1 MLTLLTVKVR
11 AITYYWLLLLV
22 LGISCEEL
30 TEQPIIDEE
39 VNPIDWTDLT
49 HGNKVDPDY
58 ETIFPQDRVNTLEIV
73 LGSANWQAV
82 KTNMKDL
89 FGYDFGS
96 VASPSNGIPASEPQ
110 YVPVSVKFN
119 GKEWYKVGFRL
130 KGNSTL
136 GSSWRNGIYKL
147 PFRLNFDRFEDM
159 YPPLKNQR
167 MYGFKELSMS
177 PGAMDPSLLREK
189 VGSDIFRMA
198 GIPSAQTSFYKVFI
212 DFGAGLK
219 YCGVYTMVEVVD
231 DTMIKN
237 QFGND
242 AGNLY
247 KPESTFVNFV
257 LNKFEK
263 KNNETENNYD
273 DVVSLINTLHS
284 SLRLQ
289 NPEQWRTTLE
299 TVFDADHFMKWLA
312 INTAMQNWD
321 TYGRMAHNYYLYNHP
336 AKGLTWIPWDNNEAL
351 SNRGNSALTIGLETV
366 SNDWPLIRYLMDD
379 PVYAAHYRE
388 HMQQFLTAVFTTTQM
403 NTLFDQYYSL
413 ISPHVIGPQATE
425 TGEYSQLPNTNAFTT
440 AQATLKQHVATRIQ
454 VASDYLQEND

>member
-1 MLTLLTVKVR
+1 VLTLLTVKVR
-11 AITYYWLLLLV
+11 TIIYGWLLLLV
-22 LGISCEEL
+22 LGISCEEP
-30 TEQPIIDEE
+30 TEQLIIDED

-58 ETIFPQDRVNTLEIV
+58 DAIFPQNRVNTLEII
-73 LGSANWQAV
+73 LGSANWQGI

-96 VASPSNGIPASEPQ
+96 LSAPSNGIPASEPQ

-147 PFRLNFDRFEDM
+147 PFRLNFDRFEDA
-159 YPPLKNQR
+159 YPQLKNQR

-198 GIPSAQTSFYKVFI
+198 GIPSARTAFYKVYI

-219 YCGVYTMVEVVD
+219 YCGVYTMVEGVD
-231 DTMIKN
+231 DTMIKE
-237 QFGND
+237 QFGSD
-242 AGNLY
+242 TGNLY
-247 KPESTFVNFV
+247 KPESTFVSFV

-289 NPEQWRTTLE
+289 NPEQWRTSLE
-299 TVFDADHFMKWLA
+299 SIFDVDHFMKWLA

-321 TYGRMAHNYYLYNHP
+321 TYGRMAHNYYLYNDP
-336 AKGLTWIPWDNNEAL
+336 ANGLTWIPWDNNESL
-351 SNRGNSALTIGLETV
+351 SNRGNTTLTIGLETV
-366 SNDWPLIRYLMDD
+366 TNQWPLIRYLMDD
-379 PVYAAHYRE
+379 EVYAARYRE
-388 HMQQFLTAVFTTTQM
+388 HMQQFLNEVFTTT
-403 NTLFDQYYSL
+403 TIYELLDKHYDL
-413 ISPHVIGPQATE
+413 ISPFVVGPQETE
-425 TGEYSQLPNTNAFTT
+425 SGKYSQLPNTNAFTT
-440 AQATLKQHVATRIQ
+440 AQTTLKQHVATRIQ
-454 VASDYLQEND
+454 VATEYLQED

>member
-1 MLTLLTVKVR
+1 MLTVKVR
-11 AITYYWLLLLV
+11 TIIYGWLLLLV
-22 LGISCEEL
+22 LGISCEEP
-30 TEQPIIDEE
+30 TEQLIIDED

-58 ETIFPQDRVNTLEIV
+58 DAIFPQNRVNTLEII
-73 LGSANWQAV
+73 LGSANWQGI

-96 VASPSNGIPASEPQ
+96 LSAPSNGIPASEPQ

-147 PFRLNFDRFEDM
+147 PFRLNFDRFEDA
-159 YPPLKNQR
+159 YPQLKNQR

-198 GIPSAQTSFYKVFI
+198 GIPSARTAFYKVYI

-231 DTMIKN
+231 DTMIKE
-237 QFGND
+237 QFGSD
-242 AGNLY
+242 TGNLY
-247 KPESTFVNFV
+247 KPESTFVSFV

-289 NPEQWRTTLE
+289 NPEQWRTSLE
-299 TVFDADHFMKWLA
+299 SIFDVDHFMKWLA

-321 TYGRMAHNYYLYNHP
+321 TYGRMAHNYYLYNDP
-336 AKGLTWIPWDNNEAL
+336 ANGLTWIPWDNNESL
-351 SNRGNSALTIGLETV
+351 SNRGNTTLTIGLETV
-366 SNDWPLIRYLMDD
+366 TNQWPLIRYLMDD
-379 PVYAAHYRE
+379 EVYAARYRE
-388 HMQQFLTAVFTTTQM
+388 HMQQFLNEVFTTT
-403 NTLFDQYYSL
+403 TIYELLDKHYDL
-413 ISPHVIGPQATE
+413 ISPFVVGPQETE
-425 TGEYSQLPNTNAFTT
+425 SGKYSQLPNTNAFTT
-440 AQATLKQHVATRIQ
+440 AQTTLKQHVATRIQ
-454 VASDYLQEND
+454 VATEYLQED

>member
-1 MLTLLTVKVR
+1 M
-11 AITYYWLLLLV
+11 IYGWLLLLV
-22 LGISCEEL
+22 LGISCEEP
-30 TEQPIIDEE
+30 TEQLIIDED

-58 ETIFPQDRVNTLEIV
+58 DAIFPQNRVNTLEII
-73 LGSANWQAV
+73 LGSANWQGI

-96 VASPSNGIPASEPQ
+96 LSAPSNGIPASEPQ

-147 PFRLNFDRFEDM
+147 PFRLNFDRFEDA
-159 YPPLKNQR
+159 YPQLKNQR

-198 GIPSAQTSFYKVFI
+198 GIPSARTAFYKVYI

-231 DTMIKN
+231 DTMIKE
-237 QFGND
+237 QFGSD
-242 AGNLY
+242 TGNLY
-247 KPESTFVNFV
+247 KPESTFVSFV

-289 NPEQWRTTLE
+289 NPEQWRTSLE
-299 TVFDADHFMKWLA
+299 SIFDVDHFMKWLA

-321 TYGRMAHNYYLYNHP
+321 TYGRMAHNYYLYNDP
-336 AKGLTWIPWDNNEAL
+336 ANGLTWIPWDNNESL
-351 SNRGNSALTIGLETV
+351 SNRGNTTLTIGLETV
-366 SNDWPLIRYLMDD
+366 TNQWPLIRYLMDD
-379 PVYAAHYRE
+379 EVYAARYRE
-388 HMQQFLTAVFTTTQM
+388 HMQQFLNEVFTTT
-403 NTLFDQYYSL
+403 TIYELLDKHYDL
-413 ISPHVIGPQATE
+413 ISPFVVGPQETE
-425 TGEYSQLPNTNAFTT
+425 SGKYSQLPNTNAFTT
-440 AQATLKQHVATRIQ
+440 AQTTLKQHVATRIQ
-454 VASDYLQEND
+454 VATEYLQED